1 MLELVAH
8 SISLLLLTGSQSCAD
23 ALSPQRTPS
32 AVSRPR
38 YVSMISSLSRTRLAD
53 RPPDRVVEVSGFLR
67 PAANVVRPPVPSAP
81 IVVNG
86 LCALQACQ
94 NVVHLRLKIRP
105 DRKVESLSAAI
116 TLGHDVMANRA
127 SQTSRLTSRT
137 QALLSGRY
145 HGGIW
150 LPHAAL
156 SKGLSRENTPVFN
169 PFLRELHLPGIHRRS
184 VPFVVSFSSIIVL
197 PTS

>member
-1 MLELVAH
+1 MRGPLWVGHTRSSCQRRALPALSRGRAVPILELVAH

-23 ALSPQRTPS
+23 ALSPRRTPS

-38 YVSMISSLSRTRLAD
+38 YVSMISCLSRTRLAD

-116 TLGHDVMANRA
+116 TLGHDVMGSAPRKLPDPHFA
-127 SQTSRLTSRT
+127 PRHCCPGATTV
-137 QALLSGRY
+137 A
-145 HGGIW
+145 IW
-150 LPHAAL
+150 LPHVPSL
-156 SKGLSRENTPVFN
+156 K
-169 PFLRELHLPGIHRRS
+169 RS
-184 VPFVVSFSSIIVL
+184 HPSPS
-197 PTS
+197 PT